1 MIGVYVAIY
10 LWNDT
15 GFVSIFV
22 SLVLFLFIFLFT
34 ADLMDVYLDNRDEYY
49 DDSVKLMPGLRQ
61 KQILAP
67 NGYEQIAN
75 PVSQPESDR
84 RLRSEW
90 YVINYLPLPHYSDLL
105 HIIQMTD
112 RKLIIIII
120 LSLLHSLVACWE
132 IQRQQMWQ

>member
-75 PVSQPESDR
+75 PISQPESDR

-90 YVINYLPLPHYSDLL
+90 YVINYLLLPDYSDLL